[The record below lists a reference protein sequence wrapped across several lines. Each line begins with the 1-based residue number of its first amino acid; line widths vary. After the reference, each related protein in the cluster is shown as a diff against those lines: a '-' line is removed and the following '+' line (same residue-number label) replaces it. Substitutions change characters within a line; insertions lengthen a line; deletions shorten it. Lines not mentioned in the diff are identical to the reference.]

1 MNKQYFHYTPE
12 IRIEEI
18 INSGVINLATKSIFH
33 KKEKPVAW
41 VSTNLFW
48 ENTATKSS
56 CDIFGNVIRL
66 SFEEQLNN
74 FGCARI
80 EVKENGLMTW
90 AKLKHEAN
98 MDLTVAKAFEE
109 TGLIQGSNPKEWY
122 GSLQPIGINRWIRA
136 EVLKDNKWIL
146 IQEF

>member
-12 IRIEEI
+12 IKIEEI

-33 KKEKPVAW
+33 KNEKPVAW

-48 ENTATKSS
+48 ENTATKISY
-56 CDIFGNVIRL
+56 DIFGNIVRL
-66 SFEEQLNN
+66 SFEEHLNN

-80 EVKENGLMTW
+80 EVKEYGLMTW
-90 AKLKHEAN
+90 AKLKHKAN
-98 MDLTVAKAFEE
+98 MDLTAAKAFEE
-109 TGLIQGSNPKEWY
+109 TGLIQGSNSKEWY
-122 GSLQPIGINRWIRA
+122 GSLQPIVLNRWIRA